1 MEDVR
6 HVFNIIERNSNNIP
20 EGDYIELC
28 NKLKNVYANTLS
40 QATPTLF
47 DMNEYQVQPT
57 NVDEDSAYYVMQEFF
72 DQTRGFE
79 MDYIETQIR
88 YLNDMLAWFQPVY
101 RIGKSIK
108 SLAIRHFCVIN
119 VVEDYNGP
127 LTLQGLLEHCRQVNR
142 FDDQIIKKDIRR
154 LSKFYKD
161 IENRYRTMCRI
172 IIQDRISSLVSKLED
187 VEFMQYPEF

>member
-57 NVDEDSAYYVMQEFF
+57 NVDELYTVLTAFANDDPNGNDLKDEIPFF
-72 DQTRGFE
+72 DNYQ
-79 MDYIETQIR
+79 
-88 YLNDMLAWFQPVY
+88 N
-101 RIGKSIK
+101 
-108 SLAIRHFCVIN
+108 N
-119 VVEDYNGP
+119 
-127 LTLQGLLEHCRQVNR
+127 
-142 FDDQIIKKDIRR
+142 
-154 LSKFYKD
+154 
-161 IENRYRTMCRI
+161 
-172 IIQDRISSLVSKLED
+172 
-187 VEFMQYPEF
+187 